1 MNEQTLYHSKFKIWM
16 LAARPK
22 TLPAAASS
30 AILGIAL
37 AIHDGNFSLLPAI
50 IALLISILLQVGANF
65 SNDLFDYQKGADA
78 KNRLGP
84 IRVTQ
89 AGLLSTRQVTIGMI
103 FIFSVSALLGLY
115 LAIDAGWL
123 VVLIGFLAILAALAY
138 TGGPFPFGYHSM
150 GDIFVL
156 IFFGFAAVCGTYF
169 VQAKNISVASIWG
182 GLAMGLLIT
191 NILVVNNLRDIDSD
205 RLVNKRTLAVSIGI
219 KWTRVEYS
227 MFVLFAY
234 LVPVFLTIYSK
245 TYLFSLLTWFSVP
258 FAIILIKEIFIV
270 EGRPLNKTLAGT
282 ATLALIYSLL
292 FSLGI
297 ILFNIF

>member
-1 MNEQTLYHSKFKIWM
+1 M

-30 AILGIAL
+30 AILGSAL
-37 AIHDGNFSLLPAI
+37 AIHDGKFRLFPAI

-65 SNDLFDYQKGADA
+65 ANDLFDFQKGADA

-89 AGLLSTRQVTIGMI
+89 AGLLSTNQVISGMVI
-103 FIFSVSALLGLY
+103 VFGASAILGLY
-115 LAIDAGWL
+115 LALDAGWF

-138 TGGPFPFGYHSM
+138 TGGPFPFGYHSL

-169 VQAKNISVASIWG
+169 IQARTISPASIWG
-182 GLAMGLLIT
+182 GMAMGLLIT
-191 NILVVNNLRDIDSD
+191 NILIVNNLRDIDSD
-205 RLVNKRTLAVSIGI
+205 KQVNKRTLAVRIGA
-219 KWTRVEYS
+219 KWTRIEYS
-227 MFVLFAY
+227 IFVLFAY
-234 LVPVFLTIYSK
+234 LIPVFLTIYSK
-245 TYLFSLLTWFSVP
+245 SYFNSFLTWLSIP
-258 FAIILIKEIFIV
+258 FAILLIKEIFIV
-270 EGRPLNKTLAGT
+270 EGQLLNKTLAGT
-282 ATLALIYSLL
+282 AKLALIYSLL

-297 ILFNIF
+297 IFFNGSR